1 VADSFGVR
9 FTGLPAYL
17 MWGFVH
23 VLYLI
28 GWGSR
33 LGTLYA
39 WLRSLTLSDNRGYR
53 VITEQNAQHE
63 RYSRCP
69 RERRRRQNSAR
80 EPLAVVDSQGGI
92 ACTGVAD
99 GEPGRRS
106 MRRCSRT
113 ADVAVGAGWL
123 TASNPTMP

>member
-1 VADSFGVR
+1 MATIGRSKALADALGAR

-39 WLRSLTLSDNRGYR
+39 WLRSLTFSANRGYR
-53 VITEQNAQHE
+53 VITQQNAQHE
-63 RYSRCP
+63 LTRGT
-69 RERRRRQNSAR
+69 QDAHVNDA
-80 EPLAVVDSQGGI
+80 GG
-92 ACTGVAD
+92 
-99 GEPGRRS
+99 RFS
-106 MRRCSRT
+106 SRT
-113 ADVAVGAGWL
+113 ASSRRQSGAASRVQEL
-123 TASNPTMP
+123 PTANRADGP